1 MKIQSGSLNSLLGN
15 ASDVSISKIAKQLA
29 SIIGDTEGLHVI
41 FIIVRNM
48 YALTNKF
55 ITIIEKQG
63 MTCRKV
69 DYHSIPHH
77 AMTQFK
83 I

>member
-15 ASDVSISKIAKQLA
+15 ASDVNISKIAKQLA

-48 YALTNKF
+48 YALTNTF

-69 DYHSIPHH
+69 DYHSIPHR
-77 AMTQFK
+77 AITQCT